1 MKKEVLMV
9 GAEGPVRKVDGAP
22 EEKSGCNERDDEG
35 AKPTLWAWLRL
46 RSETTATG
54 ICPAI
59 SGATPIFSVLRVPGQ
74 ILKSLSN

>member
-46 RSETTATG
+46 RSETTTTAG
-54 ICPAI
+54 GCPV
-59 SGATPIFSVLRVPGQ
+59 SSKATPIISVLNAPSWFSC
-74 ILKSLSN
+74 LY